1 MPCLRL
7 FPVNFCTKN
16 ILVVV
21 AVVEAACAAE
31 EVDVLFPVLVV
42 EERPLG
48 GGEYRGEVAAVGA
61 HLGLVLLEG
70 LGVHGSAHQLP
81 SFLPRELP
89 VIQRST
95 PGKSPDGAVC
105 LPREAS
111 GKRPM
116 RVVLDFG
123 LGLSYHK
130 AGGKKRNFFLNF

>member
-1 MPCLRL
+1 MIPEMKL
-7 FPVNFCTKN
+7 TSKG
-16 ILVVV
+16 
-21 AVVEAACAAE
+21 AALLAKVPA
-31 EVDVLFPVLVV
+31 
-42 EERPLG
+42 G
-48 GGEYRGEVAAVGA
+48 AAVPVGPT
-61 HLGLVLLEG
+61 
-70 LGVHGSAHQLP
+70 S
-81 SFLPRELP
+81 RP